1 MTENQSANGAK
12 TSEWATYRRLLRHTR
27 PYGWRLAAGIACG
40 LVFGGSNTG
49 LLFGLKKTMASVF
62 NPEVYSV
69 GAVLAVAALLP
80 LFGLVRGLGDF
91 LGTYL
96 IEWVGNRVV
105 MDLRMA
111 LFRHL
116 QDLSIGFFGRAKTG
130 DVISRT
136 TNDTALVERAVAIV
150 LNDLAK
156 QPFTL
161 MGLIG
166 FMIWLNWQL
175 ALVSLVVFPIC
186 IIPVALFGRRVRR
199 SAREGQ
205 QKMADLVSIL
215 EENIL
220 GVRIVKA
227 FGMEPYEIA
236 RFFERCRGVFS
247 RAMKVTRARASV
259 EPIIVVISLVGFALI
274 LVYAR
279 WSRMTFDEF
288 FTFGAALVSMYAPAK
303 RLSSVHLIIQQSS
316 AAADRI
322 FELLDEPVQVANRPG
337 AVSFDEPLHQ
347 LSFERVSF
355 SYGEEPVLRE
365 ISFTAARGQVVA
377 LVGSSGSGKTTLVS
391 LVPRFYDVTGGRLL
405 LNGRDVRDLT
415 LASLRRQIGIV
426 TQETVLFND
435 TVARNIAY
443 GEERVDRAAVIDA
456 ARRANAHEF
465 IEALPE
471 GYETV
476 IGERGMRLSGGQRQR
491 LAIARALLRNPPILI
506 LDEATSALD
515 TESERLV
522 QGALENLMAGR
533 TVLAIAHRLS
543 TVQHADCILVLDQGR
558 IAESG
563 THAELLAR
571 GGLYQRL
578 YEMQFQEPAS
588 TTDKHE

>member
-1 MTENQSANGAK
+1 MANGA
-12 TSEWATYRRLLRHTR
+12 TIAPVHNEWTTYLRLLRHAY
-27 PYGWRLAAGIACG
+27 PYRWRLAGGIAA
-40 LVFGGSNTG
+40 G
-49 LLFGLKKTMASVF
+49 LLFGGSTTGLLVGLKNTLASVF
-62 NPEVYSV
+62 NPDQFSLMATV
-69 GAVLAVAALLP
+69 AVAAFLP
-80 LFGLVRGLGDF
+80 LFGMVRGLGDF

-105 MDLRMA
+105 MDLRVA

-116 QDLSIGFFGRAKTG
+116 QDLSLGFYGRAKTG
-130 DVISRT
+130 DIISRT
-136 TNDTALVERAVAIV
+136 TNDTQLVERAVAMV
-150 LNDLAK
+150 LSDLTK

-161 MGLIG
+161 IGLIG
-166 FMIWLNWQL
+166 FLIWLNWHL
-175 ALVSLVVFPIC
+175 AAISLVLFPIC
-186 IIPVALFGRRVRR
+186 ILPVALFGRKVRR
-199 SAREGQ
+199 SAKEGQ
-205 QKMADLVSIL
+205 QKMADLVSII

-259 EPIIVVISLVGFALI
+259 EPIIVLISLLGFALI

-279 WSRMTFDEF
+279 WTRMTFDEF
-288 FTFGAALVSMYAPAK
+288 FAFGAALVAMYDPVK
-303 RLSSVHLIIQQSS
+303 RLSKVHLNIQQSS

-322 FELLDEPVQVANRPG
+322 FELLDEPVQVTEKPG
-337 AVSFDEPLHQ
+337 ARVFDEPLQ
-347 LSFERVSF
+347 AVQFDQVTF

-365 ISFTAARGQVVA
+365 LSFTAGRGQVVA

-391 LVPRFYDVTGGRLL
+391 LVPRFYDVTGGCVR
-405 LNGRDVRDLT
+405 LNGHDVRDLT

-443 GEERVDRAAVIDA
+443 GEEQVTREAVMDA

-471 GYETV
+471 GYDTV

-522 QGALENLMAGR
+522 QGALETLMAGR

-543 TVQHADCILVLDQGR
+543 TVQHADLILVLDQGR

-578 YEMQFQEPAS
+578 YEMQFQEPA
-588 TTDKHE
+588 

>member
-1 MTENQSANGAK
+1 MTDPISPMTARK
-12 TSEWATYRRLLRHTR
+12 EWDTYFRLLRYSR
-27 PYGWRLAAGIACG
+27 PYFWRLLAGIA
-40 LVFGGSNTG
+40 FG
-49 LLFGLKKTMASVF
+49 LLFGGSTTGLLVGLKKTLASVF
-62 NPEVYSV
+62 NPDEYTLIATL
-69 GAVLAVAALLP
+69 GVAALLP
-80 LFGLVRGLGDF
+80 IFGLVRGLGDF
-91 LGTYL
+91 LSTYL

-105 MDLRMA
+105 MDLRVA
-111 LFRHL
+111 VFRHI
-116 QDLSIGFFGRAKTG
+116 QQLSLNFFGRVKTG
-130 DVISRT
+130 DLISRT
-136 TNDTALVERAVAIV
+136 TNDTALVERAVAVV
-150 LNDLAK
+150 LSDLAK

-161 MGLIG
+161 CGLIG
-166 FMIWLNWQL
+166 FLIWLNWHL
-175 ALVSLVVFPIC
+175 ALISLVLFPIC
-186 IIPVALFGRRVRR
+186 ILPVALFGRKVRR
-199 SAREGQ
+199 SSREGQ
-205 QKMADLVSIL
+205 QKMADLVSII
-215 EENIL
+215 EENII

-227 FGMEPYEIA
+227 FGMEPYEIS
-236 RFFERCRGVFS
+236 RFLERCRGVFS

-259 EPIIVVISLVGFALI
+259 EPIIVFISLLGFAAI

-279 WSRMTFDEF
+279 WAQMTFDEF
-288 FTFGAALVSMYAPAK
+288 FSFGAALVAMYDPVK
-303 RLSSVHLIIQQSS
+303 RLSKVHLNIQQSS

-322 FELLDEPVQVANRPG
+322 FELLDEPVQVTEKPDALAFSEPLQSVQFEN
-337 AVSFDEPLHQ
+337 VSFT
-347 LSFERVSF
+347 
-355 SYGEEPVLRE
+355 YGESPVLE
-365 ISFTAARGQVVA
+365 GITFTAQRGQVVA

-391 LVPRFYDVTGGRLL
+391 LLPRFYDVTGGLL
-405 LNGRDVRDLT
+405 RINDHDVRDIT

-443 GEERVDRAAVIDA
+443 GQENPSRESIEDA

-471 GYETV
+471 GYETI

-522 QGALENLMAGR
+522 QGALDALMAGR

-543 TVQHADCILVLDQGR
+543 TVQHADRILVLDRGR

-571 GGLYQRL
+571 EGLYRRL
-578 YEMQFQEPAS
+578 YEMQFQEPGSVPGEAP
-588 TTDKHE
+588 

>member
-1 MTENQSANGAK
+1 MAETIVQPKPG
-12 TSEWATYRRLLRHTR
+12 SEWDTYFRLLRYSR
-27 PYGWRLAAGIACG
+27 PYAGRLVVGI
-40 LVFGGSNTG
+40 LFG
-49 LLFGLKKTMASVF
+49 LLFGGSTTGLLVGLKKTLASVF
-62 NPEVYSV
+62 NPGEFSMVATV
-69 GAVLAVAALLP
+69 TVAALLP
-80 LFGLVRGLGDF
+80 LFGLIRGLGDF
-91 LGTYL
+91 FSTYL

-105 MDLRMA
+105 MDLRQAMFTHYQA
-111 LFRHL
+111 LSL
-116 QDLSIGFFGRAKTG
+116 GFFGQARTG

-136 TNDTALVERAVAIV
+136 TNDTQLVERAVAVV
-150 LNDLAK
+150 LSDLAK

-161 MGLIG
+161 IGLIG
-166 FMIWLNWQL
+166 FLIWTNWHL
-175 ALVSLVVFPIC
+175 AVVSLVVFPIC
-186 IIPVALFGRRVRR
+186 ILPVALFGRKVRR
-199 SAREGQ
+199 SSREGQ

-236 RFFERCRGVFS
+236 RFSERCRGVFS

-259 EPIIVVISLVGFALI
+259 EPIIVLISLLGFALI

-279 WSRMTFDEF
+279 WSHMTFDEF
-288 FTFGAALVSMYAPAK
+288 FSFGAALVAMYDPVK
-303 RLSSVHLIIQQSS
+303 RLSKVHLNIQQSS

-322 FELLDEPVQVANRPG
+322 FEMLDEPIVVKEKPG
-337 AVSFDEPLHQ
+337 ALVFQEPLQ
-347 LSFERVSF
+347 AVRFEKVSF
-355 SYGEEPVLRE
+355 SYGEGQVLRD
-365 ISFTAARGQVVA
+365 ISFAAGRGQVVA

-391 LVPRFYDVTGGRLL
+391 LVPRFYDVTGGCIRI
-405 LNGRDVRDLT
+405 NEHDVRDLT
-415 LASLRRQIGIV
+415 LASLRRQLGMV

-435 TVARNIAY
+435 TVARNVSY
-443 GEERVDRAAVIDA
+443 GEETVTREAVVDA

-471 GYETV
+471 GYDTV

-522 QGALENLMAGR
+522 QGALETLMAGR

-563 THAELLAR
+563 THTELLAR
-571 GGLYQRL
+571 GGLYRRL
-578 YEMQFQEPAS
+578 YEMQFQEPSS
-588 TTDKHE
+588 TTDGHG